1 MSASTHLPAA
11 FLSYPSEA
19 DEDGEVT
26 WLRERLEKE
35 VRLQTGQRDFQIF
48 QDRRDLQWGDSW
60 RDRIEEAIDGSTYLL
75 PLIQPLFFTSD
86 ECCRELQ
93 RFAERE
99 AQLGRN
105 DLILPIYYISVPN
118 MTERSDEPLKALV
131 ARRQYADWRKL
142 RNEDAPARLRA
153 VRGLAERLVQAI
165 SRAPRAKT
173 ATPTGGSAKTQTAP
187 LVVARPVA
195 PTSAAASTNKAA
207 RLDALIQLLLSLF
220 SSEEFTRFLRFH
232 ADTADLCAELPGGT
246 VSPAQLF
253 HEAGVGLERRDLLTE
268 DFFARLLAERPRRA
282 REIERVQALFN
293 DGA

>member
-1 MSASTHLPAA
+1 MSASTPLPAA

-19 DEDGEVT
+19 DEDGDVT

-35 VRLQTGQRDFQIF
+35 VRLQTGQREFRIF

-75 PLIQPLFFTSD
+75 PLIQPLFFSSD
-86 ECCRELQ
+86 ECCSELQ

-105 DLILPIYYISVPN
+105 DLILPVYYISVPN
-118 MTERSDEPLKALV
+118 LTESSDEPLKALI

-142 RNEDAPARLRA
+142 RDEDQPARLRA

-165 SRAPRAKT
+165 SRVPRAKPAPPVAV
-173 ATPTGGSAKTQTAP
+173 ATTAP
-187 LVVARPVA
+187 IAARPVVAA
-195 PTSAAASTNKAA
+195 PAMTGANKAA
-207 RLDALIQLLLSLF
+207 RLDALIRLLLSLF
-220 SSEEFTRFLRFH
+220 SSDEFTRFLRFS
-232 ADTADLCAELPGGT
+232 ADTADLCADLPGGT
-246 VSPAQLF
+246 ASAAQLF
-253 HEAGVGLERRDLLTE
+253 HEAGVGLERRDLLTA

-282 REIERVQALFN
+282 REIERVQALFAG
-293 DGA
+293 DQ